1 MFTSEKDQP
10 PIWNLIVPETIEY
23 QFSVET
29 NFKIESF
36 DNEANLE
43 ISPEDEIIKRFNDN
57 FFANDNLLMSAPM
70 QSKFNEHQRADRRR
84 FDKVKQLLEKD
95 EMEVDEI
102 EAEED
107 QKEEEDDD
115 FELDDVNKHPCMQ
128 ILLKVIDTLNDK
140 FGSELKDDKMPGW
153 MERLFNDYSS
163 DIMEKPNIN
172 PSAKLFILKLIINR
186 PNVFQPYA
194 NHWFSHLADYVVSK
208 DTGGK
213 GLHYFLR
220 DVCTILINFSDSIDL
235 ENDSNKQ
242 KCNEILNCLI
252 KYAADKRKLIFT
264 HNISIIGKLM
274 EKWKQCITELNEVM
288 LGKML
293 NAKESEIQN
302 SDLWI
307 MAGIQIVALAC
318 KIGIQSNLLNHL
330 IKQLEHR
337 KRSIIF
343 SASEVIGVLLSNQ
356 IELLEDASTKVQQIF
371 SGEAKQD
378 LFVSIVQKISKYQGL
393 FAIEKPI
400 LQKLLTY
407 LKPFSATFRACILQS
422 LKS

>member
-1 MFTSEKDQP
+1 M
-10 PIWNLIVPETIEY
+10 PETIQY

-29 NFKIESF
+29 DFKIKSF

-43 ISPEDEIIKRFNDN
+43 TSQEDEIIKRFNDN

-70 QSKFNEHQRADRRR
+70 QSKFDENQRADRRR

-95 EMEVDEI
+95 EMEVDQN
-102 EAEED
+102 EAEGDEI
-107 QKEEEDDD
+107 EEEDDD
-115 FELDDVNKHPCMQ
+115 FELDDVNRHPCMQ
-128 ILLKVIDTLNDK
+128 IILKVIDTLNDK
-140 FGSELKDDKMPGW
+140 FSSEESKESGSHKMPGW
-153 MERLFNDYSS
+153 MQRLYDDYTSNTPN
-163 DIMEKPNIN
+163 KPIIN
-172 PSAKLFILKLIINR
+172 SSAKLFILKLIINR
-186 PNVFQPYA
+186 PNIFHRYA
-194 NHWFSHLADYVVSK
+194 DAWFVHLSDYLMSK

-213 GLHYFLR
+213 GLHYFYR
-220 DVCTILINFSDSIDL
+220 DICMILINFTDSINL
-235 ENDSNKQ
+235 ENVNNQ
-242 KCNEILNCLI
+242 RRCNEILNCLI

-264 HNISIIGKLM
+264 HNINVIGKLM
-274 EKWKQCITELNEVM
+274 EKWKMCITELNEAM
-288 LGKML
+288 IGKML
-293 NAKESEIQN
+293 NAKEGEIQN

-318 KIGIQSNLLNHL
+318 KIGVRSNLLNQL

-356 IELLEDASTKVQQIF
+356 TELLEDASVKIQQMF
-371 SGEAKQD
+371 SGEARQD

-400 LQKLLTY
+400 LQKLLSY